1 MSTDDLADFW
11 VHTVTVETY
20 TGTGDDGDLFAAPVD
35 VLGFMDGGTKVIR
48 TATGEL
54 VVTSA
59 PFYAPISSAALF
71 VANSRVTYQG
81 KQSRVF
87 AVTIHD
93 SGDLDL
99 PDHVEVTL
107 Q

>member
-1 MSTDDLADFW
+1 MTDDLADFW

-20 TGTGDDGDLFAAPVD
+20 TGTGDNGDNFADPVD
-35 VLGFMDGGTKVIR
+35 VQGFMDGGTKVIR
-48 TATGEL
+48 NTSGEL
-54 VVTSA
+54 VATAA
-59 PFYAPISSAALF
+59 PFYAPVTTADLF
-71 VANSRVTYQG
+71 VANSRVTYLG

-87 AVTIHD
+87 AVTVHS